1 MNSFLKS
8 IPVILLIVLESF
20 VYVSY
25 SHDLFV
31 AILPLVVIA
40 IITYLYSLNNP
51 VNHTKA
57 FRIRSYFNW
66 MILGLSYASLYMGR
80 YNLTVASAKF
90 DEIGLMSK
98 EAFGTIF
105 GIGAVVYGVSFIVNG
120 PLADKLGGKKTIII
134 ATVGAALS
142 NIVLGYVTYTVM
154 KNGESANQLF
164 WPFLFFYALNMYFQS
179 FGAVSIVKVNAAW
192 FHIKERGVFGGI
204 FGTLISLGIFLA
216 FDLNG
221 MILNETKTFVNG
233 QPYYHIWWAFF
244 APAIVLIIFALLD
257 VFVIKDRPSQAGF
270 EDFDTGDA
278 TRYEDGAPKE
288 STLQIYKRILSH
300 PVILMMIAIEFCSGV
315 LRNGIMHWGVH
326 YAHNMKTVEVV
337 NGVKKLVSIADAD
350 FFFQNWGLI
359 LMVAGITGG
368 FFAGYISDKFF
379 GSRRGP
385 SAFFLYFGMFVGFVI
400 MAFAVRYQWYDIVGF
415 LAFFMSMCV
424 IGVHGMLSGTA
435 SMDFGGKDSA
445 ATVAGVIDGFV
456 YLGTGFQSV
465 TLGKILENAGSDPS
479 RWNYWPI
486 FLIPFTLIG
495 LYFTWKIWNAFP
507 ESKKKA

>member
-1 MNSFLKS
+1 MNSFFKS
-8 IPVILLIVLESF
+8 IPVILLIVVESF
-20 VYVSY
+20 VYAYY

-31 AILPLVVIA
+31 AILPFVVIA

-51 VNHTKA
+51 VNHSKA

-66 MILGLSYASLYMGR
+66 LILGLSYASLYMGR

-98 EAFGTIF
+98 EAFGAIF

-134 ATVGAALS
+134 AAVGAALA
-142 NIVLGYVTYTVM
+142 NAVLGHITYTVM
-154 KNGESANQLF
+154 KTGETANQLF
-164 WPFLFFYALNMYFQS
+164 WPFLIFYAINMYFQS

-233 QPYYHIWWAFF
+233 KPYYHIWWAFF
-244 APAIVLIIFALLD
+244 APAIVLLIFAVLD

-270 EDFDTGDA
+270 EDFDPGDA

-288 STLQIYKRILSH
+288 TSFEIYARIFRH

-326 YAHNMKTVEVV
+326 YAQAMKTVEIV

-385 SAFFLYFGMFVGFVI
+385 SAFLLYVGMFLGFVV
-400 MAFAVRYQWYDIVGF
+400 MAFAVRYRWYEIVGF

-445 ATVAGVIDGFV
+445 ATVAGVVDGFV
-456 YLGTGFQSV
+456 YLGTGFQSI
-465 TLGKILENAGSDPS
+465 TLGKILENAGQDPS
-479 RWNYWPI
+479 RWNYWPL

-507 ESKKKA
+507 EKRKA